1 MEEKEEVEEKEDTKE
16 EVPEVATV
24 AEKKPVAVDLP
35 EDELKKLAGKKVKKG
50 EDEYVIVVQGVET
63 GLCGKYWGDL
73 DNLPSRRRSKQPEQL
88 QINPGKEATPNS
100 RRGSVGSVGSADLPG
115 SAKKTPAG
123 KAAKAA
129 EPAATPKSGK
139 KQVTKPEKRV
149 EAMDSSQSESEEP
162 EAKSGRGRKRKTDD
176 TPTSEKKAKKGKS
189 KKGDNFQHFKSD
201 IKNTTKQFAGE
212 EEEEPETTFSD
223 YDSAGGSTE
232 PLRKNKG
239 KDSPVR
245 A

>member
-1 MEEKEEVEEKEDTKE
+1 MEVEAKEEEKEEV
-16 EVPEVATV
+16 PQVASV
-24 AEKKPVAVDLP
+24 AEKKPVPVDLP
-35 EDELKKLAGKKVKKG
+35 EDELKKLAGKTVKKG

-88 QINPGKEATPNS
+88 QINPGKETPNS

-123 KAAKAA
+123 KAAKAV

-139 KQVTKPEKRV
+139 KQVIAQDEAFVICPILSMSVCPYLTGFVQVTKPEKRV

-162 EAKSGRGRKRKTDD
+162 AEAKSGRGRKRKSED
-176 TPTSEKKAKKGKS
+176 TPTASEKKAKKGKA
-189 KKGDNFQHFKSD
+189 KKGGNLDFEKFR
-201 IKNTTKQFAGE
+201 I
-212 EEEEPETTFSD
+212 
-223 YDSAGGSTE
+223 
-232 PLRKNKG
+232 
-239 KDSPVR
+239 
-245 A
+245 